1 MTKKILCSILLIL
14 SAANIA
20 KAQTVADGTTE
31 YTGEIIVHVD
41 KDYSCPNVTYTITKN
56 SDGTIDLILP
66 EFTLEKTTIGT
77 ITVGSYTVKNISYN
91 DTEKKYF
98 RDYTSDGLSMHL
110 KVSGVLMNLDGD
122 YPLEKAGN
130 ISVTLSNDGQAIIVN
145 NFQPGKMPFLITS
158 TFKSNSSSYIQSIST
173 SRNFS
178 GKAYTLSGIAV
189 SQNSSVASDSSDNSY
204 NSSTPS
210 SRYGNEI
217 LIMNGRKFLSK
228 KR

>member
-122 YPLEKAGN
+122 YPLEKTGN
-130 ISVTLSNDGQAIIVN
+130 IFSLHTLYKLRVFFYIVSNQE
-145 NFQPGKMPFLITS
+145 KCL
-158 TFKSNSSSYIQSIST
+158 SSSPPHLKATLHHTYRAYPLPAT
-173 SRNFS
+173 SQARH
-178 GKAYTLSGIAV
+178 IP
-189 SQNSSVASDSSDNSY
+189 SQA
-204 NSSTPS
+204 
-210 SRYGNEI
+210 
-217 LIMNGRKFLSK
+217 
-228 KR
+228 

>member
-1 MTKKILCSILLIL
+1 MIKKILFSLLFLL
-14 SAANIA
+14 SAANIS

-31 YTGEIIVHVD
+31 YTGEVVVHVD
-41 KDYSCPNVTYTITKN
+41 KNYSCPNVIYTITKN
-56 SDGTIDLILP
+56 SDGTIDLVLP

-77 ITVGSYTVKNISYN
+77 ISVGSYTVKNISFN
-91 DTEKKYF
+91 NTEKKYF

-122 YPLEKAGN
+122 YAIEKTGN
-130 ISVTLSNDGQAIIVN
+130 ISVTISNDGQATIVN

-158 TFKSNSSSYIQSIST
+158 TFTSNSSSDIQNIST
-173 SRNFS
+173 SRNNT

-189 SQNSSVASDSSDNSY
+189 SQNSSVDSDNAE
-204 NSSTPS
+204 NPSTPS
-210 SRYGNEI
+210 NGFGNGI
-217 LIMNGRKFLSK
+217 VIMNGKKFLTK